1 MMWGTLL
8 AIPWRVLARTSPANT
23 NGEQEQTK
31 SQLSLDVQRVQF
43 TRSTGWVWRT
53 FCSELTA
60 VVSFIPCF
68 YFLFLTVVAAAI
80 IGLFNIPRSQKV
92 HQDLSPGVERN
103 VTATKREP
111 RLFMFVPKTKHGSPT
126 MKAANSAALPTEKAH
141 AKKSRHHKSRAG
153 LTAATRMSRVGPK
166 RPGRAHCNR

>member
-1 MMWGTLL
+1 
-8 AIPWRVLARTSPANT
+8 
-23 NGEQEQTK
+23 
-31 SQLSLDVQRVQF
+31 
-43 TRSTGWVWRT
+43 
-53 FCSELTA
+53 
-60 VVSFIPCF
+60 
-68 YFLFLTVVAAAI
+68 LTVVAAAI

-126 MKAANSAALPTEKAH
+126 KKAANSAALPTEKAH

-153 LTAATRMSRVGPK
+153 FNG
-166 RPGRAHCNR
+166 GY